1 MNKRISI
8 ALLTIA
14 TSLLFHFWELPVFF
28 GLTVS
33 LSLVGF
39 MVAIR
44 FLPFTYA
51 VLTAA
56 MLSSLIYFSGGI
68 ARFSIL
74 VFLHTVIIA
83 WLYKRGKKELFTWT
97 FITVLTIGIVYFLFT
112 FFYIGYDDMMFLT
125 YLSFLQNGIT
135 FIFIALLL
143 DLITVYLPHLPYLR
157 KMIRHKKPILFGQVI
172 FNVIVVVAIIPLIL
186 ITSLN
191 ILIKYNETIDYFVE
205 RSDDFDEMIHDYI
218 DRLDDLE
225 VQRFLLG
232 STIERGYFNQ
242 SIEQFVA
249 DTNDK
254 VYVFN
259 DDQSIFTTS
268 ESAQDYRFLDQ
279 KMRQGNIIQLT
290 AQDSIWIDSSPDPI
304 RNWYN
309 GQFINK
315 VSFIDKE
322 IHLIMPLVD
331 QFIPFITEMILYYLL
346 IMIVFFASFIFGL
359 IADWILTKQLAQ
371 LNNLASELPL
381 AMIKQKEIVVP
392 KSRIIEFSQ
401 LANNIGI
408 VGDRLKRMFLEL
420 DEKTEQLRKS
430 EQTLY
435 RVAHSDNLTGLPN
448 RRSFYRDLEELI
460 EERLNKFAILFIDF
474 DQFKLVNDT
483 YGHSSGDQLLIDISN
498 RVRSFNQR
506 YEGVYFYRLAGDEF
520 IAVIRGASD
529 TEVEQF
535 GQSLLSVLAKPF
547 SIKGEQVYI
556 SASIG
561 ISFYPAHGNTLDALL
576 NAADQAMYELKNKGK
591 NGLNFSPKRGDHS

>member
-242 SIEQFVA
+242 SIDQFVA
-249 DTNDK
+249 HTNDK

-259 DDQSIFTTS
+259 EDLSLFTNS
-268 ESAQDYRFLDQ
+268 EGAEDYRFLDQ
-279 KMRQGNIIQLT
+279 KMRRGQLIQLSEEH
-290 AQDSIWIDSSPDPI
+290 AIWIDTNEETMK
-304 RNWYN
+304 NWYN
-309 GQFINK
+309 GHFMHK
-315 VSFIDKE
+315 SSFLDQE
-322 IHLIMPLVD
+322 IHIIMPLSD
-331 QFIPFITEMILYYLL
+331 QFIPLATEIFLYYSL
-346 IMIVFFASFIFGL
+346 IMVVFLSSFIFG
-359 IADWILTKQLAQ
+359 IGADWILTKQLAQ
-371 LNNLASELPL
+371 LNNLASMLPS
-381 AMIKQKEIVVP
+381 AMLLQKGIDVP
-392 KSRIIEFSQ
+392 NSRIIEFSQ

-408 VGDRLKRMFLEL
+408 VGDRLKKMFLEL

-448 RRSFYRDLEELI
+448 RRSFYRDLEEMI

-474 DQFKLVNDT
+474 DQFKLINDT
-483 YGHSSGDQLLIDISN
+483 YGHSSGDQLLIDISD
-498 RVRSFNQR
+498 RFRHFSNQ
-506 YEGVYFYRLAGDEF
+506 YEGLAFYRLAGDEF
-520 IAVIRGASD
+520 IAVIKGID
-529 TEVEQF
+529 TTEVEKY
-535 GQSLLSVLAKPF
+535 GESILAMLARPF
-547 SIKGEQVYI
+547 HIKGNKIRV
-556 SASIG
+556 SASVG
-561 ISFYPAHGNTLDALL
+561 ISFYPTHGDNLDALL

-591 NGLNFSPKRGDHS
+591 NGLKFAPKRGDQA